1 MKPRISKY
9 VQSFCCTA
17 FVTIILSSSVHA
29 TSMDNRDESE
39 SSADLGF
46 RLGVYQEVPGP
57 KRQQSQKAELA
68 KFAEPQKVAEAV
80 VAALQS
86 ANAQPDKSYTA
97 LAGVRYLVT
106 TQKLGNF
113 SAELGY
119 AYRSERLT
127 YSFSD
132 IKQKMKSYS
141 SPYAEARWGTS
152 RGLLLVRDLEFS
164 VGTNIGGEKIE
175 NGSLPIRVMG
185 GLRYRVAGIASIYA
199 GMQYVT
205 HFKATS
211 PLESIKNDNAW
222 SSRYVLGIEFSM

>member
-1 MKPRISKY
+1 MESRISKY

-17 FVTIILSSSVHA
+17 FAATILSSSTYA
-29 TSMDNRDESE
+29 TSVDNKNESE

-46 RLGVYQEVPGP
+46 RLGVYQEVPVL
-57 KRQQSQKAELA
+57 KWQQSQKAELA
-68 KFAEPQKVAEAV
+68 KFAESSKAAEAV
-80 VAALQS
+80 VSALQS
-86 ANAQPDKSYTA
+86 THAHSDKSYTA

-106 TQKLGNF
+106 TQKLGSF

-119 AYRSERLT
+119 AYRSARLT
-127 YSFSD
+127 YNLSD
-132 IKQKMKSYS
+132 IKQKMKSSS

-175 NGSLPIRVMG
+175 DGSLPIRIMG
-185 GLRYRVAGIASIYA
+185 GLRYKVAGIASIYA
-199 GMQYVT
+199 GMQYIT

-211 PLESIKNDNAW
+211 PLESIKNKNAW
-222 SSRYVLGIEFSM
+222 SSKYVLGIEFSM